1 MKKIFFFI
9 VILLLNSRLLFS
21 QVAVNT
27 DGNLPNNSAMLDVK
41 STNKGFLLPR
51 MTFAERNAIANPA
64 DGLVVYCTDCGPGGL
79 GSVSMFI
86 AGAWNTLSA
95 NCINPLSPLTGI
107 HVPNTTQIIWNWNM
121 VSGATGYKWNTT
133 NDYGTATDMG
143 TSTTKIETVLS
154 CNTTYTR
161 YAWAYNFCG
170 YSTPVTL
177 SQTTLACWNCGSPV
191 IDIRDGQ
198 NYNTILIGTQ
208 CWFAKNLNV
217 GTRINNSVNQT
228 NNSTIEKYCYSDD
241 NANCTIYGGLYQWN
255 ELMNYTTSS
264 NANPSGRQG
273 ICPTGWH
280 VPSDA
285 EWCQMETLLDATLI
299 CDDESWRGTDAGGKL
314 KEAGTAHWASPNT
327 GATNSSGFTALPGGQ
342 RSNGGGLYGITNS
355 GWFWSSAENSE
366 DDTKAWFRYLHYF
379 RAQVYRSYYNKG
391 YGFSGRCCKD

>member
-1 MKKIFFFI
+1 
-9 VILLLNSRLLFS
+9 
-21 QVAVNT
+21 
-27 DGNLPNNSAMLDVK
+27 MLDVK

-154 CNTTYTR
+154 CNTPYTR
-161 YAWAYNFCG
+161 YAWAYNVCG
-170 YSTPVTL
+170 YSPPVTL
-177 SQTTLACWNCGSPV
+177 SQTTLACWNCGNPV

-273 ICPTGWH
+273 ICPIGWH

-285 EWCQMETLLDATLI
+285 EWCQLETLLDASLI

-314 KEAGTAHWASPNT
+314 KEAGTTHWASPNT

-342 RSNGGGLYGITNS
+342 GSNGGGFYGITNS
-355 GWFWSSAENSE
+355 AWFWSAAEST
-366 DDTKAWFRYLHYF
+366 DTHAWFRYLHYF
-379 RAQVYRSYYNKG
+379 RAQVYRQYYNKG
-391 YGFSGRCCKD
+391 YGFSCRCCKD